1 MGASAETYLSNMGV
15 KTVHNLRVASSST
28 SGDQTIATLSDNTTL
43 TTDVYIDA
51 TGGTP
56 NAGWIPQSWLTSK
69 NRVQVDGTTLR
80 SPTPGVYA
88 IGDIASY
95 SQSVYL
101 DIADAV
107 RPLCS
112 SILVDLSEEAKAKPK
127 QMLFKQITAQT
138 QLVPIGQ
145 KGGVWILFGWRIPS
159 FLVWAIKG
167 RGYFIEKA
175 AGTVMGSDYV
185 KA

>member
-1 MGASAETYLSNMGV
+1 MGV
-15 KTVHNLRVASSST
+15 KTVHNLRVTSTST
-28 SGDQTIATLSDNTTL
+28 SGGQTIATLSDKSKV

-56 NAGWIPQSWLTSK
+56 NAGWIPKSWLTSK
-69 NRVQVDGTTLR
+69 NRVLVDGTTLR

-95 SQSVYL
+95 SQCVYL

-112 SILVDLSEEAKAKPK
+112 SILVDLSQEGAKPK
-127 QMLFKQITAQT
+127 QKVFKQITAQT

-145 KGGVWILFGWRIPS
+145 KGGVGILFGWRIPS
-159 FLVWAIKG
+159 FMVWLIKG
-167 RGYFIEKA
+167 RGYFIEKGL
-175 AGTVMGSDYV
+175 GTVMGADYV